1 MESVCIGSGVLGS
14 RLVSPDKTLA
24 ELEEMGRKVAKVTR
38 GTNGSRGNGSVEQ
51 ELLCEDCISL

>member
-51 ELLCEDCISL
+51 ELLCED